1 MYKYADLKNECIAIG
16 SLPHKNLDEAIS
28 MIKQY
33 NYNIP
38 FCPQMV
44 KFSKNEDMLFQYLE
58 NIPDVRFDFA
68 SDKIFVNDNS
78 KDFLNYFDEVFLDFE
93 DIKNYINSEKLDK
106 YSISKDFSVA
116 FNTFYDFVKSSKPK
130 YAKTQVTGPFTLSVN
145 IYDSNNQKFCY
156 DKSKVD
162 FLTKLICLKALWQI
176 REIKKSSSNT
186 VPIIFIDEP
195 TLSQLDNEEYK
206 CLSRSEIVDNIKK
219 ISDLIKSNG
228 GISAIHCCGNCNWS
242 ETLRIG
248 LDIINFDAYTYGDEM
263 NLYINDLEY
272 FLENGGKI
280 AWGIVPTLDKKAL
293 ELATLKDLK
302 AKFDEVKNTLI
313 QKGLKKELVENNSLI
328 SSSCGC
334 ATLSVELTEKTFKL
348 TKDLSESLKR

>member
-1 MYKYADLKNECIAIG
+1 MDKYADLKNECIAIG
-16 SLPHKNLDEAIS
+16 SLPHKHLDEAIS

-33 NYNIP
+33 NYDIP

-58 NIPDVRFDFA
+58 NIPDVKFDFI
-68 SDKIFVNDNS
+68 SDKIFVNTKS
-78 KDFLNYFDEVFLDFE
+78 KDFLKYFDEVFEDFE
-93 DIKNYINSEKLDK
+93 VVKNNINSEKLDK
-106 YSISKDFSVA
+106 YYISKDFSVA
-116 FNTFYDFVKSSKPK
+116 FNSFVDFVKNEKPK
-130 YAKTQVTGPFTLSVN
+130 YAKTQITGAFTLSVN
-145 IYDSNNQKFCY
+145 IYDSENQKFCY
-156 DKSKVD
+156 NKKNVE
-162 FLTKLICLKALWQI
+162 FLTKLLCLKALWQI
-176 REIKKSSSNT
+176 REIKKASKNT
-186 VPIIFIDEP
+186 VPIVFIDEP

-206 CLSRSEIVDNIKK
+206 SLSRIEIVDNIKK

-242 ETLRIG
+242 ETLRVG

-263 NLYINDLEY
+263 NLYIKDLEY

-280 AWGIVPTLDKKAL
+280 AWGIVPTLNRKAL
-293 ELATLKDLK
+293 ETITLEDLSK
-302 AKFDEVKNTLI
+302 KFEEVKSLLI
-313 QKGLKKELVENNSLI
+313 QKGLNKELVENNSLI

-348 TKDLSESLKR
+348 TKDLSERLKR